1 MEFRDPENEE
11 PPGLAD
17 RGFFEKWAFRLDY
30 SWTCRSL
37 VSTVRPSCVP
47 HTNAPAA
54 RFLAATQIGWVGMKV
69 CMIRSYVPQGGSLR
83 QETILVFWRKGRES
97 NPRTGT
103 ATRFRD
109 ERASPTSTPLPRWW
123 PPPESN
129 RALRVFSATLV
140 TDESLMAVAEGG
152 GVEPRARRSS
162 R

>member
-1 MEFRDPENEE
+1 
-11 PPGLAD
+11 
-17 RGFFEKWAFRLDY
+17 
-30 SWTCRSL
+30 
-37 VSTVRPSCVP
+37 
-47 HTNAPAA
+47 
-54 RFLAATQIGWVGMKV
+54 MKV

-83 QETILVFWRKGRES
+83 QETILVFLAEGEGVES
-97 NPRTGT
+97 LSLLLTRQASVQEATLGPVS

-109 ERASPTSTPLPRWW
+109 ERASPTSTLLPKWW

-140 TDESLMAVAEGG
+140 TNESLMAVAEGG